1 MLYGINDVNGYKMN
15 KYINNGQVNVGN
27 LTQVWREKLAAC
39 YSDKPRFYSFLTTTP
54 LSFEVEGDSLKVIFH
69 VTNEAQK
76 QWLEI
81 KMIPEMEGLFKS
93 ITGINELSI
102 HPVIDYAH
110 KDTRTYYPSTKIPF
124 LPDEI
129 ICEKNL
135 VKDLE
140 VDIN

>member
-1 MLYGINDVNGYKMN
+1 MVMK
-15 KYINNGQVNVGN
+15 KYINNGQVDVDG
-27 LTQVWREKLAAC
+27 LTRAWKEMMTSHYA
-39 YSDKPRFYSFLTTTP
+39 DKPRLFLHLTSTP
-54 LSFEVEGDSLKVIFH
+54 LTFETEGESLIIFFD
-69 VTNEAQK
+69 VANDAQK